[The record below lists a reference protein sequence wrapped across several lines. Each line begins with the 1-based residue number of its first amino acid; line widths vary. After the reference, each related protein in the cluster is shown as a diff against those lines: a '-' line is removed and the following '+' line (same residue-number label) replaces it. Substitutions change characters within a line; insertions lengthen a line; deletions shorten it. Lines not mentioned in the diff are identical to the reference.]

1 MIGLPKKQALIHRQI
16 KWILMIGHIRMKL
29 HNTRECRTHNEHFK
43 SVENMLNSLK
53 EDVIKVRSQNLVVN
67 DG

>member
-1 MIGLPKKQALIHRQI
+1 
-16 KWILMIGHIRMKL
+16 MIGHIRMKL
-29 HNTRECRTHNEHFK
+29 HNTRECRTHNKHFK

-53 EDVIKVRSQNLVVN
+53 EDVIKVRSQNLIVN